1 MSATSPAGFEQS
13 NLSKGITTRTVL
25 LAILLV
31 NYMGQRRMFSNRI
44 GNSAKFLQ
52 MPSESQLLY
61 FHMILRADDD
71 GVVES
76 YPLMKLLGMA
86 SDNFK
91 VLIAKGF
98 IQVLNEDQVIVI
110 NDWLEH
116 NTIRADR
123 KTDSIYKHLL
133 PETIKTIEAKPR
145 SDVEDNSKRL
155 AGQSTDGISK
165 VKLSKAKTRQVNKT
179 AEINSAGKEVNQFI
193 ELFKELNPTYS
204 YLFAR
209 KDMRAASVRLLK
221 IKSLEE
227 WQKTVEFVV
236 KFRAN
241 KFCPQITT
249 PAQMEQKYSALA
261 LFANSLK
268 EDIKSKNEK
277 YKVAFS

>member
-1 MSATSPAGFEQS
+1 
-13 NLSKGITTRTVL
+13 
-25 LAILLV
+25 
-31 NYMGQRRMFSNRI
+31 MFSNRI

-133 PETIKTIEAKPR
+133 PETIKTIAAKPR

-155 AGQSTDGISK
+155 GGQSTDGISK
-165 VKLSKAKTRQVNKT
+165 VKLSEVKLNIVASDESFSFKEELEKLKNGGKNGNRKDYKIINLYWVKKGWLFTNK
-179 AEINSAGKEVNQFI
+179 EQFNSALLR
-193 ELFKELNPTYS
+193 ELKP
-204 YLFAR
+204 A
-209 KDMRAASVRLLK
+209 
-221 IKSLEE
+221 KSLLGYSGEQIAKAIEYCRKYDE
-227 WQKTVEFVV
+227 WSLETVQKRITDLI
-236 KFRAN
+236 N
-241 KFCPQITT
+241 K
-249 PAQMEQKYSALA
+249 
-261 LFANSLK
+261 
-268 EDIKSKNEK
+268 
-277 YKVAFS
+277 